1 MLSKQEV
8 TEVANENRNG
18 GNHAFVNVCSK
29 PTVDIL
35 STIDCIHI

>member
-1 MLSKQEV
+1 MSLQQEATEV
-8 TEVANENRNG
+8 TNENRND

-35 STIDCIHI
+35 SMIDCIHI